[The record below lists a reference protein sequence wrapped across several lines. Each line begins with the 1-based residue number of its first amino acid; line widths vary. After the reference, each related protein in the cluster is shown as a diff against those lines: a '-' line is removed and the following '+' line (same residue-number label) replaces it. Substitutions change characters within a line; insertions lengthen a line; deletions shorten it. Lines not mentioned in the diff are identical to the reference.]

1 MSFYPAKI
9 TPADRWFSFYI
20 RFRDNWTCRSCG
32 KYCPQRRLNNPD
44 LVQAKIECA
53 HIFSRRHKSVRFD
66 PKNAM
71 ALCFKCHE
79 RYTEDNPAWEAFV
92 IEKMGEDEY
101 NQLRVRRMMTIRY
114 QDPKAISK
122 EFREAVMEIAKK
134 KGMLWIVKK

>member
-1 MSFYPAKI
+1 
-9 TPADRWFSFYI
+9 
-20 RFRDNWTCRSCG
+20 
-32 KYCPQRRLNNPD
+32 
-44 LVQAKIECA
+44 
-53 HIFSRRHKSVRFD
+53 
-66 PKNAM
+66 M

-79 RYTEDNPAWEAFV
+79 RYTEDNPAWEAFA